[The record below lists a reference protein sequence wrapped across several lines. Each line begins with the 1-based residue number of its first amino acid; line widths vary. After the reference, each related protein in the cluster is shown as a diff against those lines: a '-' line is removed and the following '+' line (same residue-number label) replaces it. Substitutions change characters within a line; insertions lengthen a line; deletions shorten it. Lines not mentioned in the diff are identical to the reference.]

1 VARLLAAAAHPGAVR
16 WDAFAPVLLDENFV
30 ARPDAA
36 VLPAALRDELEIS
49 ALVSDFAAERPQ
61 ASPQPAPQHLT
72 ERRPLV
78 AEPQEH
84 PAVQARLARKDAA
97 VLRASALMAQ
107 RRVSPVPPE
116 RQLQAQHPVSQRLVR
131 AQEREQERE
140 QENVRQLQEPPARAF
155 LQDGP
160 PVRPERHSAPRPV
173 PPFSHLAM
181 AQPRAAAPWPQAL
194 RQQPQEQQPDASQA
208 ASPQSPWLASQLL
221 RPLPWPPAQENAC
234 GPVRRDRG
242 RANSSASSSP

>member
-1 VARLLAAAAHPGAVR
+1 
-16 WDAFAPVLLDENFV
+16 V

-36 VLPAALRDELEIS
+36 VLPPALRNELEIS
-49 ALVSDFAAERPQ
+49 ALVSDFAAEHPQ
-61 ASPQPAPQHLT
+61 VSPQPAPLHLT

-97 VLRASALMAQ
+97 VLQASALMVQ

-116 RQLQAQHPVSQRLVR
+116 RQLRAQHPVSQPPVR
-131 AQEREQERE
+131 AQERVR
-140 QENVRQLQEPPARAF
+140 ENVRQLQEPPARASP
-155 LQDGP
+155 QDGP

-173 PPFSHLAM
+173 PPFSHLLAM

-194 RQQPQEQQPDASQA
+194 RQ
-208 ASPQSPWLASQLL
+208 
-221 RPLPWPPAQENAC
+221 
-234 GPVRRDRG
+234 
-242 RANSSASSSP
+242 

>member
-1 VARLLAAAAHPGAVR
+1 MARLLAAAAHPGAVR

-49 ALVSDFAAERPQ
+49 ALVSDFAAEHPQ
-61 ASPQPAPQHLT
+61 VSPQPAPLHLT

-131 AQEREQERE
+131 ARERVR
-140 QENVRQLQEPPARAF
+140 ENVRQLQEPPARASP
-155 LQDGP
+155 QDGP

-181 AQPRAAAPWPQAL
+181 AQPRAAARWPQAL
-194 RQQPQEQQPDASQA
+194 
-208 ASPQSPWLASQLL
+208 L
-221 RPLPWPPAQENAC
+221 R
-234 GPVRRDRG
+234 
-242 RANSSASSSP
+242 

>member
-1 VARLLAAAAHPGAVR
+1 VARLLAAAEHPGAVR
-16 WDAFAPVLLDENFV
+16 WDAFAPVLLDGNFV

-36 VLPAALRDELEIS
+36 VLPPALRDELEIS
-49 ALVSDFAAERPQ
+49 ALVSDFAAEHPQ
-61 ASPQPAPQHLT
+61 VSPQPALQHLT

-78 AEPQEH
+78 AEPQGH

-107 RRVSPVPPE
+107 RRVSPAPPE

-131 AQEREQERE
+131 ARERVR
-140 QENVRQLQEPPARAF
+140 ENVRQLQEPPARAF

-173 PPFSHLAM
+173 LPFSHLLAM

-194 RQQPQEQQPDASQA
+194 RQ
-208 ASPQSPWLASQLL
+208 
-221 RPLPWPPAQENAC
+221 
-234 GPVRRDRG
+234 
-242 RANSSASSSP
+242 